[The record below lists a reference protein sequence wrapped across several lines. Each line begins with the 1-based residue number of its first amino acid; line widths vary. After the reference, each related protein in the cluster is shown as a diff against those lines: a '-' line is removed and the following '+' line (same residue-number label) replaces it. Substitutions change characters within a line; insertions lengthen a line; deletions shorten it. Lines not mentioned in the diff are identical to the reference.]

1 MNLNVEKTKQLIGI
15 FARLTNENQDALL
28 KNAIQMEMDQ
38 DIARSVSKAGKPTT
52 KENIDEAKG
61 RLLRTIKPLMDVW
74 DDMDPNHLAALA
86 MVMNEMSKGELTKE
100 EYIDFV
106 VKTRQLSVTEYIEK
120 YIPGADIEEA
130 NKIFRTLKAKT

>member
-52 KENIDEAKG
+52 KEKIDEAKG
-61 RLLRTIKPLMDVW
+61 QLLRTIKPLMDVW

-86 MVMNEMSKGELTKE
+86 MVMNEMSKGELTN
-100 EYIDFV
+100 IDFI
-106 VKTRQLSVTEYIEK
+106 VKTRQLSITEYIEK

-130 NKIFRTLKAKT
+130 KKIYRTLKAKT